1 MKLAE
6 SIYGVK
12 QIQAVAEAS
21 GLPAAEYISRLISSA
36 NPDAVN
42 PDDGASLAAFI
53 AEKKY
58 GETPVIGEKRGI
70 AELLEQA
77 LDCKLREATEQLRQ
91 QALENERQLAERN
104 AHLAATESEI
114 EHLLSTV
121 SELKTAEAAEQH
133 HLLQTIA
140 DLKDAQVAEVD
151 HLKQT
156 IEALQRA
163 HRESEDAIK
172 VRLAEAM
179 AGLQEREATLAKSQE
194 ELFSL
199 RQFKSQHAPHLAE
212 RGGAY
217 RSTRRPHCRV
227 GGQYNLANGNADE
240 ARSPSFQVALPTSP
254 QNGKALQAGRRICPI
269 SLCSRWHVCSF

>member
-1 MKLAE
+1 M
-6 SIYGVK
+6 
-12 QIQAVAEAS
+12 
-21 GLPAAEYISRLISSA
+21 
-36 NPDAVN
+36 
-42 PDDGASLAAFI
+42 AAFI
-53 AEKKY
+53 AEKKH

-70 AELLEQA
+70 AELPEQA

-104 AHLAATESEI
+104 AHLTATESEI

-156 IEALQRA
+156 IEVLQQHTA
-163 HRESEDAIK
+163 SED
-172 VRLAEAM
+172 AM

-212 RGGAY
+212 REE
-217 RSTRRPHCRV
+217 
-227 GGQYNLANGNADE
+227 LI
-240 ARSPSFQVALPTSP
+240 VALADRIAALEGSTIWRMATPMRLVAHRFKDCSSTSP